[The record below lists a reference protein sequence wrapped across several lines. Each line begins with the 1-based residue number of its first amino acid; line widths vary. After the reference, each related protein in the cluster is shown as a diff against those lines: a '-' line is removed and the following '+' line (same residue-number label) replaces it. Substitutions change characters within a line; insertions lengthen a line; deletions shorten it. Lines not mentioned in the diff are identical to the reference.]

1 MGPPFLPVCH
11 SPDWCILDLKMEPSR
26 RADVEVADW
35 LRGLGL
41 ERYEQTFCD
50 NEIDPEILLD
60 LNEADLETLGMPL
73 GSRKRLLKAIAALRQ
88 QASPGNGSAATPLE
102 HGPKLGHRLR
112 PGLFVV
118 TPARLR
124 PQSTPRSKAW
134 FRPFCG

>member
-60 LNEADLETLGMPL
+60 LNEADLATLGMPL
-73 GSRKRLLKAIAALRQ
+73 GSRKRLLKALPALRQ
-88 QASPGNGSAATPLE
+88 HASPGKARCPTPLGYRQ
-102 HGPKLGHRLR
+102 HLR
-112 PGLFVV
+112 HWVPTRAGG
-118 TPARLR
+118 R
-124 PQSTPRSKAW
+124 PL
-134 FRPFCG
+134 